1 MNPETGV
8 IILAII
14 QVLCLVAMIVAG
26 LFLWA
31 SGRGAAG
38 RMRPVVG
45 PALRLKQLG
54 IQMAATARGKSHQI
68 AAIAQSLTEHLA
80 QKWRTTSRIVHE
92 VAHPEGLPTAEL
104 TEKFERGRSLT
115 ERLAR
120 LRAAAR
126 KAASRNGSHRTPA

>member
-14 QVLCLVAMIVAG
+14 QVLCLAALIVAA
-26 LFLWA
+26 LVLMA

-38 RMRPVVG
+38 RLQPVVG

-54 IQMAATARGKSHQI
+54 TRMAATARGKSQQI
-68 AAIAQSLTEHLA
+68 AAVAQTLAEHLA
-80 QKWRTTSRIVHE
+80 QKWRTTTRIVHE
-92 VAHPEGLPTAEL
+92 VAHPDGLPTAEL
-104 TEKFERGRSLT
+104 TEKIERGRSFT

-120 LRAAAR
+120 LRDAAR
-126 KAASRNGSHRTPA
+126 KAASHNGSHRTPA